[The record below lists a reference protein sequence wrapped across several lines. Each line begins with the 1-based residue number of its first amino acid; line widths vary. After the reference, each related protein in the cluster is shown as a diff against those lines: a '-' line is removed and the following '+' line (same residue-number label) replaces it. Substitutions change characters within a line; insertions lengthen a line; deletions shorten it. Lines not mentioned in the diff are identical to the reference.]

1 MIIRDETPAD
11 HAAITAVID
20 EAFRGHPHSDGREAA
35 IVVGLRDAGALTL
48 SLVAE
53 DEGRIAGHVA
63 FSPVTIGEG
72 LAGWHGL
79 GPVAVS
85 AGRQRQG
92 IGSQLVTEGLA
103 RLRQLGSSGCVL
115 AGDPAYYARF
125 GFRNHP
131 QLTYPGLPAEYF
143 MALSFDGP
151 VPGGVVRYHP
161 AFG

>member
-20 EAFRGHPHSDGREAA
+20 EAFRGKPYSDGREAA

-53 DEGRIAGHVA
+53 DDGRIIGQVA
-63 FSPVTIGEG
+63 FSPVTIDEIHGQ
-72 LAGWHGL
+72 WHGL
-79 GPVAVS
+79 GPVAV
-85 AGRQRQG
+85 AIARQRQG
-92 IGSQLVTEGLA
+92 IGSRLIEKGLA

-115 AGDPAYYARF
+115 AGDPAYYTRF

-143 MALSFDGP
+143 MALSFNGP
-151 VPGGVVRYHP
+151 VPSGVVRYHP